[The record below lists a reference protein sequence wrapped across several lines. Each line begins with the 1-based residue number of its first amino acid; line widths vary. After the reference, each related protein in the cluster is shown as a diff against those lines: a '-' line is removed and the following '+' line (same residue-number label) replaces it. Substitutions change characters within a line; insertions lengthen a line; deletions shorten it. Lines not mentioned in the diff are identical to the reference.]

1 VKLYS
6 NNLDSL
12 NLEVLNNFT
21 SIAKKGD
28 VCKVFSGKS
37 EKGFKN
43 LNSLQILLSFKEM
56 INSNENISD
65 GSKEKIK
72 KILSHIKIDK
82 EKKQSKLKLV
92 RATSNFISKCW
103 NKLHGYGFS
112 TSLAWSIKMLQN
124 PKLSFTQKS
133 IEKNHN
139 KTSEPSFKQD
149 EGNINPAAEKNRK
162 IAEKNRAEADRIRE
176 EADKIQ
182 EQTGDFQ
189 EVEKKKK
196 EVELNAQ
203 TGKTSKDSGASAL
216 IEEHKAAL
224 RKLEED
230 AEAFRKRLEKIDKL
244 IEEISVKI
252 SPETC
257 MNHIA
262 MHLMMDKLF
271 INQQDTYE
279 GSMDII
285 PSLKIRQA
293 IERLAENQSEW
304 NLNEQCTKYLLDAN
318 EKLCLLL
325 TGFEILFR
333 RDFKL
338 ESAEADGLKIRRD
351 SLLTSLK
358 ELKVGESL
366 LIPLGCAKHSTS
378 LLVKR
383 ISANSFRLIHYNTGF
398 GLKWHHRYPNSNL
411 YQTHDIMDEV
421 PAESVF
427 SEEVWNAY
435 YGLKIKENMDSAY
448 EWCRDQV
455 GKGGIHLPASENEED
470 YEAIQFSGTCP
481 TQSKMALIRH
491 EVMQLVEG
499 TPAEKEAF
507 YKLFKTYLF
516 LQFIRDNE
524 IKFDKTI
531 EKHLP
536 SVQERLN
543 AELALVHIAQDN
555 KLMDDAMATFKVV
568 LSDKKIPSLSINSS
582 FFERYAFLR
591 KTSLLIFKDLNA
603 KKIKIS
609 PELLECQGLQ
619 LVSSKLIHYAHIEKN
634 IVELLKVKLEA
645 SEQSLIEELSLI
657 LTRTPHRDVALV
669 EAVKYLGEEIP
680 SEEYPPVRTKS
691 LLTKLSSDHKAHDD
705 LVKKLG
711 AHLASKGNLAL
722 EKWSLDYW
730 ETLKS
735 SDSFA

>member
-1 VKLYS
+1 MKLYN

-12 NLEVLNNFT
+12 NLEALNNFT
-21 SIAKKGD
+21 SIAKNGD

-43 LNSLQILLSFKEM
+43 LNSLQILSSFKEM
-56 INSNENISD
+56 INSNEIISNV
-65 GSKEKIK
+65 SKEKIK

-92 RATSNFISKCW
+92 RATSSFISKCW
-103 NKLHGYGFS
+103 NKLHGYGFR

-124 PKLSFTQKS
+124 PKLSFSQKS
-133 IEKNHN
+133 IEKDHN
-139 KTSEPSFKQD
+139 KTSETSFKQD
-149 EGNINPAAEKNRK
+149 ENINPAAEKNR
-162 IAEKNRAEADRIRE
+162 AEADKIRE

-182 EQTGDFQ
+182 EQTGDLQ

-196 EVELNAQ
+196 EVELNALKE
-203 TGKTSKDSGASAL
+203 KTSKDAEATAS
-216 IEEHKAAL
+216 IEKNKAAMHKL
-224 RKLEED
+224 RK
-230 AEAFRKRLEKIDKL
+230 KLEKLDKL
-244 IEEISVKI
+244 IKEISAKI

-304 NLNEQCTKYLLDAN
+304 NLNEQCTKYLIDAN

-427 SEEVWNAY
+427 NEEVWNAY
-435 YGLKIKENMDSAY
+435 YGLKIKKNMDSAY

-499 TPAEKEAF
+499 APAEKEAF

-524 IKFDKTI
+524 TKFDKTI

-555 KLMDDAMATFKVV
+555 KLMDEAMTTFKIV
-568 LSDKKIPSLSINSS
+568 LSDKEIPSLSCNSS
-582 FFERYAFLR
+582 FLERYAFLR

-609 PELLECQGLQ
+609 PELLESQGLQ
-619 LVSSKLIHYAHIEKN
+619 LVSSKLKHYANIQKN
-634 IVELLKVKLEA
+634 IVELLKEMAEA
-645 SEQSLIEELSLI
+645 SEQSLTEKLSFI
-657 LTRTPHRDVALV
+657 LTQTPHKDIALA
-669 EAVKYLGEEIP
+669 EALKYLGKEIP
-680 SEEYPPVRTKS
+680 TEEHLPKRTKS
-691 LLTKLSSDHKAHDD
+691 LLEELSNDYKKNDFLANKLCT
-705 LVKKLG
+705 
-711 AHLASKGNLAL
+711 HLASKGNHAL
-722 EKWSLDYW
+722 GKWSLDYW
-730 ETLKS
+730 KTLKS
-735 SDSFA
+735 TISVS